1 MVVGRRRSGKLEWM
15 HYSGILVVARP
26 QRVAACRQEL
36 ESLPGVE
43 VHYSAPELGRLVVVL
58 ETADVEGQERG
69 LRRIQELPEVELA
82 ALVEHRIDDEA
93 EIAVAAGAEREGD

>member
-1 MVVGRRRSGKLEWM
+1 M
-15 HYSGILVVARP
+15 HYSGILVVAKP

-58 ETADVEGQERG
+58 ETADVAGQERG
-69 LRRIQELPEVELA
+69 LRCIQELPEVELA
-82 ALVEHRIDDEA
+82 ALVEHRIDDEV
-93 EIAVAAGAEREGD
+93 AVLAAAKSEGG